1 MQYKFDVLI
10 IGTGSAGLMN
20 ALHLSDELS
29 IALIAKDKLLEGCS
43 YYAQGGISAVLDA
56 QDNFQSHINDTL
68 LTGNHLGDEEAIRFM
83 VEQAP
88 AAIQSLEKLG
98 VLFTQEEGRYHL
110 TTEGGHSN
118 RRIAHVADKTGKSI
132 QTNLLNSVKKKK
144 NIHLFEG
151 FIAIDLLMKNKQC
164 YGAYI
169 LNKSS
174 NEVESFIA
182 HKTIIATGGASKVY
196 LYTSNPDTSTGDG
209 IAMAYRAHSHIVN
222 MEFTQF
228 HPTCLY
234 HPHAKSFLISEALR
248 GEGAKL
254 ILPNGD
260 TFMHKYDNRLEL
272 APRDVVAR
280 AIDSEMKIHG
290 FDCVYLD
297 ISFKDKT
304 WIKSHFPTIDKKC
317 LSFGIDITEQPIPV
331 VPAAHYTCGGIQTD
345 INACSNIKGLYAI
358 GEVAHTGVHGANRMA
373 SNSLLECIV
382 FAKACANHINQQT
395 FEQLSL
401 NFDNWD
407 ASRACPSQEKVMVT
421 HLWDEVRRIM
431 WNFVGIVRSEK
442 RLHAAR
448 MRLSQIQNEVNEYY
462 HLYLISSDLIEL
474 RNLIATAQIIVK
486 SAILRT
492 ESRGLHYNKDCP
504 HTSTNIQ
511 NTVIKL

>member
-1 MQYKFDVLI
+1 M
-10 IGTGSAGLMN
+10 
-20 ALHLSDELS
+20 
-29 IALIAKDKLLEGCS
+29 
-43 YYAQGGISAVLDA
+43 
-56 QDNFQSHINDTL
+56 
-68 LTGNHLGDEEAIRFM
+68 
-83 VEQAP
+83 
-88 AAIQSLEKLG
+88 
-98 VLFTQEEGRYHL
+98 
-110 TTEGGHSN
+110 
-118 RRIAHVADKTGKSI
+118 
-132 QTNLLNSVKKKK
+132 
-144 NIHLFEG
+144 
-151 FIAIDLLMKNKQC
+151 
-164 YGAYI
+164 
-169 LNKSS
+169 
-174 NEVESFIA
+174 
-182 HKTIIATGGASKVY
+182 
-196 LYTSNPDTSTGDG
+196 
-209 IAMAYRAHSHIVN
+209 
-222 MEFTQF
+222 
-228 HPTCLY
+228 
-234 HPHAKSFLISEALR
+234 
-248 GEGAKL
+248 
-254 ILPNGD
+254 LPNGD

-331 VPAAHYTCGGIQTD
+331 VPAAHYTCGGVQTD